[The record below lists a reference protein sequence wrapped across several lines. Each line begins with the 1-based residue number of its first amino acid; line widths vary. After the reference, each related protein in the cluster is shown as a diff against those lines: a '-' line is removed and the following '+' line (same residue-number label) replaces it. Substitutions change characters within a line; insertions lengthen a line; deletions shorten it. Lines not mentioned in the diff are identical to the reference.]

1 MRRAAPE
8 DCARV
13 GEITVTAYLEDG
25 LMTPERDWDAAGIR
39 LLGFGWDAT

>member
-1 MRRAAPE
+1 MRRAALE

-13 GEITVTAYLEDG
+13 GEITVTADLEDG
-25 LMTPERDWDAAGIR
+25 LMTPERDWDAAGNR